1 MILELT
7 YEERLLL
14 IESIYAR
21 LKMIDRLVRNFQD
34 PDLIKI
40 YTKDEGKLMKL
51 RIKLYD
57 SIKKNKIN
65 NYGKV

>member
-40 YTKDEGKLMKL
+40 YTKDEGKLMEL

-57 SIKKNKIN
+57 SI
-65 NYGKV
+65 